1 MGPFMEYYSPKFKQ
15 FIKNLIKEKDLFTGE
30 YDFIVPVQSKGA
42 MLLNTLLVENEL
54 DLDNKIYYTRSF
66 DYIPPSELQNK
77 NLLLI
82 DDIVFSGRT
91 LEKEKN
97 DLEKKGL
104 KNIVK
109 AAFLKHPLE
118 ENEEKKCKDLLSN
131 TKICSKITKEAFHSY
146 SVEMTQI
153 CMRERP
159 TYPDHFKI
167 LISVDRPIEPE
178 ILDEIG
184 SLVRYE
190 RSIAYN
196 EWSLHF
202 PRFNLDNGNELKK
215 YDSAFKIR
223 FRNSAINPLKWKISP
238 VVFPSLTR
246 KPEISELD
254 QLEKSLFNIL
264 YKPWHDEEVK
274 TIDLYE
280 SITLADRL
288 TAVTNLIRFLEE
300 NNFNLHGIEFDLSNF
315 HRYYGKEVSEEI
327 KRVFSSFIEDRSN
340 LGVSLEKDYGDLD
353 IFRVPSL
360 RIPIVQLLRETYLND
375 PENTGKPLK
384 ERTPIGLKVG
394 DIARE
399 LGESIVTTSIGCE
412 SVNDSGYIVPMPNEN
427 LSRKYRACEIG
438 VDMLNYEYY

>member
-146 SVEMTQI
+146 
-153 CMRERP
+153 
-159 TYPDHFKI
+159 
-167 LISVDRPIEPE
+167 L
-178 ILDEIG
+178 
-184 SLVRYE
+184 
-190 RSIAYN
+190 
-196 EWSLHF
+196 
-202 PRFNLDNGNELKK
+202 
-215 YDSAFKIR
+215 
-223 FRNSAINPLKWKISP
+223 
-238 VVFPSLTR
+238 
-246 KPEISELD
+246 
-254 QLEKSLFNIL
+254 
-264 YKPWHDEEVK
+264 
-274 TIDLYE
+274 
-280 SITLADRL
+280 
-288 TAVTNLIRFLEE
+288 
-300 NNFNLHGIEFDLSNF
+300 
-315 HRYYGKEVSEEI
+315 
-327 KRVFSSFIEDRSN
+327 
-340 LGVSLEKDYGDLD
+340 
-353 IFRVPSL
+353 
-360 RIPIVQLLRETYLND
+360 
-375 PENTGKPLK
+375 
-384 ERTPIGLKVG
+384 
-394 DIARE
+394 
-399 LGESIVTTSIGCE
+399 
-412 SVNDSGYIVPMPNEN
+412 
-427 LSRKYRACEIG
+427 
-438 VDMLNYEYY
+438 